1 MHSLQLLALS
11 YSFPPMAYPRSIQ
24 VARLLGSLD
33 ASTVVICGSE
43 DHTFTPYGKDE
54 TIASG
59 VGERMARVIR
69 EPFYRSRPARQ
80 LDELATRYPIP
91 WSNLPDIHRGWVS
104 RTGKRF
110 FKWQQATGYE
120 PDLVV
125 TFGNPMSDHFFGA
138 EYKRRKRAPWI
149 AHFSDPWVD
158 NPYRRHS
165 AFSDWLNRRM
175 ERKVIGEAD
184 AVIFTSPE
192 TLDLVMGKYPAQ
204 WRDRAFYLPHC
215 YDEEAYDG
223 ALRPADDSYVI
234 RSIGTLYGN
243 RSPEPFYEAIER
255 IAREDGSLLKGVS
268 IEFAG
273 YIHGGTD
280 AVNMYP
286 TARRVIK
293 FVGLVPHSEA
303 IRLMK
308 TAHCLL
314 VIDAPADLSVF
325 FPSKLVEYMGAGRFI
340 LALSPEGATARI
352 VKEAGGMIANPSD
365 VDQIVASLKRVLE
378 QRPENLPLPVCRYEK
393 RAVSAEFLRIAETVI
408 KKARPSEIKGI
419 GLYKKSTRVG
429 FEVKQ

>member
-1 MHSLQLLALS
+1 MHSLQLLAFS

-43 DHTFTPYGKDE
+43 DDTFTPYGIDQ

-59 VGERMARVIR
+59 VEEKMARVIR
-69 EPFYRSRPARQ
+69 EPFYRNKLARQ
-80 LDELATRYPIP
+80 LDELASRYPIP

-104 RTGKRF
+104 RTSKRF
-110 FKWQQATGYE
+110 FKWQQVSGYE

-138 EYKRRKRAPWI
+138 EYKRRKRTPWI

-158 NPYRRHS
+158 NPYMRHS
-165 AFSDWLNRRM
+165 VFSDWLNMRM
-175 ERKVIGEAD
+175 ERRVVGEAD

-192 TLDLVMGKYPAQ
+192 TLDLVMKKYPAH
-204 WRDRAFYLPHC
+204 WREKAFYLPHC
-215 YDEEAYDG
+215 YDKDAYDD
-223 ALRPADDSYVI
+223 ALRPADNRYVL
-234 RSIGTLYGN
+234 RSIGSLYGN
-243 RSPEPFYEAIER
+243 RSPEPLYEAIER
-255 IAREDGSLLKGVS
+255 IARENGSLLEGVS

-280 AVNMYP
+280 AINMYP
-286 TARRVIK
+286 NARRIIK
-293 FVGLVPHSEA
+293 FVGLVQHSEA

-340 LALSPEGATARI
+340 LALSPQGATARI
-352 VKEAGGMIANPSD
+352 VKEAGGMVANPTD

-378 QRPENLPLPVCRYEK
+378 QRPENLPLPVCRYE
-393 RAVSAEFLRIAETVI
+393 RREVSAEFLRIAETVT
-408 KKARPSEIKGI
+408 KKARPSEAKGI
-419 GLYKKSTRVG
+419 GLYEKRTQVG
-429 FEVKQ
+429 FEVKH